1 MSAATSTPTPA
12 PGATPRWGRGGAG
25 LVPRIGDEFQCS
37 AVQQGTVQASCC
49 FRLPGGFD
57 PRQIHPRLPPGP
69 ALARSAF
76 GPDDL
81 PLADRP
87 GGPHPLAG
95 ALPRPPRQA
104 RPDLQTSAQAD
115 GPLPFGLR
123 LRAIGPGKRPPDVC
137 FRVLWQ
143 RQKSGTIS
151 ASHGRRPL
159 RLQALSP
166 IRPDSKNAVCLP
178 PCKTVSRFFLLD
190 LARAKS
196 SVAFPSG
203 GRRVLARPA
212 RRGWIYRRQAPPG
225 PRACAR
231 CVRAALT
238 PLPCGLAPSGNR
250 TLRPSTEG
258 SRAGSSGSAN
268 R

>member
-1 MSAATSTPTPA
+1 MNFSAPLFSRELCKHPVASVFLVDLTRVKSTRA
-12 PGATPRWGRGGAG
+12 C
-25 LVPRIGDEFQCS
+25 L
-37 AVQQGTVQASCC
+37 
-49 FRLPGGFD
+49 
-57 PRQIHPRLPPGP
+57 
-69 ALARSAF
+69 
-76 GPDDL
+76 
-81 PLADRP
+81 
-87 GGPHPLAG
+87 PLAG

-115 GPLPFGLR
+115 IPLPAGFR
-123 LRAIGPGKRPPDVC
+123 PPAIGPGKRPPDVC

-196 SVAFPSG
+196 SLAFPSG

-212 RRGWIYRRQAPPG
+212 RRGWIYRSQAPPG
-225 PRACAR
+225 PALA
-231 CVRAALT
+231 RAA
-238 PLPCGLAPSGNR
+238 SG
-250 TLRPSTEG
+250 RPSPPCPAAWHLRAIG
-258 SRAGSSGSAN
+258 PCDPPPKGRVPGPLAAPIVKSRLIRPKYPSKIKARPPVPQWAATAALPVGPVPPD
-268 R
+268 

>member
-1 MSAATSTPTPA
+1 MNFSAPLFSRELCKHPVASVFLVDLTRVKSTRA
-12 PGATPRWGRGGAG
+12 C
-25 LVPRIGDEFQCS
+25 L
-37 AVQQGTVQASCC
+37 
-49 FRLPGGFD
+49 
-57 PRQIHPRLPPGP
+57 
-69 ALARSAF
+69 
-76 GPDDL
+76 
-81 PLADRP
+81 
-87 GGPHPLAG
+87 PLAG

-104 RPDLQTSAQAD
+104 RPDLQASAQAD

-212 RRGWIYRRQAPPG
+212 RRGWIYPRQAPSGPALGRGALSPENLPPADRPGGPSPPCPAAWHLRAIGPCDPPPKGRVPG
-225 PRACAR
+225 PLAAPIVKSRLIRPKYPNKIKAR
-231 CVRAALT
+231 PPVPQWAAPAAL
-238 PLPCGLAPSGNR
+238 PVGPVP
-250 TLRPSTEG
+250 PD
-258 SRAGSSGSAN
+258 
-268 R
+268 